1 MENKKFVIGVDFG
14 SDSVRALVVDAAT
27 GEELATSVS
36 FYRRWKQ
43 GDYCNPKENQYR
55 QHPQDYIDSL
65 TFVVTDSLSRC
76 SEEVRKSVVGISFDT
91 TASTPAIVDATGTP
105 LAMLPEFADKNL
117 EEAILWSSS
126 RVRRFGKTDE
136 QLS

>member
-55 QHPQDYIDSL
+55 VPDVL
-65 TFVVTDSLSRC
+65 FVLKNQNGR
-76 SEEVRKSVVGISFDT
+76 SFDT
-91 TASTPAIVDATGTP
+91 EEYVY
-105 LAMLPEFADKNL
+105 KN
-117 EEAILWSSS
+117 
-126 RVRRFGKTDE
+126 GKVNYK
-136 QLS
+136 